1 MSWVK
6 QPRYESFCKAGVFSL
21 VHCADTDKQAQEEA
35 KRAFMSYVAT
45 TLQSTPS
52 VREAG
57 KLGRSLGEVRADPN
71 RKIKEY
77 EGGDPRK
84 VDLQYL
90 IDTGMCVVGSPFL
103 SLPREREKREEGSL
117 S

>member
-1 MSWVK
+1 
-6 QPRYESFCKAGVFSL
+6 
-21 VHCADTDKQAQEEA
+21 
-35 KRAFMSYVAT
+35 MSYVAT
-45 TLQSTPS
+45 TLQSTPP
-52 VREAG
+52 VREAR
-57 KLGRSLGEVRADPN
+57 KLGRSLEEVTADPN

-77 EGGDPRK
+77 EGVDPRK

-103 SLPREREKREEGSL
+103 PLPRGEGEKGEGSL

>member
-1 MSWVK
+1 M
-6 QPRYESFCKAGVFSL
+6 FSL

-45 TLQSTPS
+45 TLQSTLP
-52 VREAG
+52 VLEAR
-57 KLGRSLGEVRADPN
+57 KLGRSLEEVRADPN
-71 RKIKEY
+71 RKIKGY

-103 SLPREREKREEGSL
+103 PLLWGRERKGKKAR
-117 S
+117 